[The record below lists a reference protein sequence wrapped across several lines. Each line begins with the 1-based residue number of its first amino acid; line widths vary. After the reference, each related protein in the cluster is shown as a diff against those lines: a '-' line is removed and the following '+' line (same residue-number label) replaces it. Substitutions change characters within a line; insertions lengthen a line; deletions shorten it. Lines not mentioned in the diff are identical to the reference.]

1 MLKATVSLA
10 LTAFL
15 LPALLVTAGAQQAPP
30 LPSGSAAPA
39 FTTKTLGGQSLA
51 LKSLRGKVVLL
62 DIWATWCPPCRA
74 ATPVLQSLH
83 QKFGGRGLQVVGLSV
98 DDDSSVGQ
106 VPAFKKQFKVTYTL
120 AADPPANQKIGQ
132 AYGAQGI
139 PSIYLI
145 DQKGVVRWSQSGFDT
160 SDPAREERMLSQKI
174 KELLGSNPTAK
185 TALKTARR

>member
-1 MLKATVSLA
+1 MLKATISTA
-10 LTAFL
+10 LTTFL
-15 LPALLVTAGAQQAPP
+15 LPALLVTAHAQQAPP

-39 FTTKTLGGQSLA
+39 FTTKTLAGQPLA

-62 DIWATWCPPCRA
+62 DIWATWCGPCRA

-83 QKFGGRGLQVVGLSV
+83 QKFGGKGLKVVGLSM

-120 AADPPANQKIGQ
+120 SADPKSSQKIGQ
-132 AYGAQGI
+132 AYNAQGI

-145 DQKGVVRWSQSGFDT
+145 DQKGVVRWSQSGFDV
-160 SDPAREERMLSQKI
+160 SDPGREERLLSQMI
-174 KELLGSNPTAK
+174 KELLGSNSHATPG
-185 TALKTARR
+185 LKTARR